1 MKKGGILMLVVAG
14 VALSACASGPKYN
27 WGEYSSGLLDYYQD
41 PKTEAAYVKD
51 LDTIIATP
59 DPKGKKVPPGIYAE
73 AGYMAALKGDT
84 QKAVDLFNREK
95 AAWPESSAF
104 MDKAIANA
112 KAGGAK
118 PQQQPAQPQQQV
130 SAVPVS

>member
-1 MKKGGILMLVVAG
+1 MMKKGGILLLALAG
-14 VALSACASGPKYN
+14 AALSACASGPKYN

-51 LDTIIATP
+51 LDTIITTP

-73 AGYMAALKGDT
+73 AGYMAMQKGDT

-95 AAWPESSAF
+95 AAWPESASF

-112 KAGGAK
+112 KAGTK
-118 PQQQPAQPQQQV
+118 PQQQV